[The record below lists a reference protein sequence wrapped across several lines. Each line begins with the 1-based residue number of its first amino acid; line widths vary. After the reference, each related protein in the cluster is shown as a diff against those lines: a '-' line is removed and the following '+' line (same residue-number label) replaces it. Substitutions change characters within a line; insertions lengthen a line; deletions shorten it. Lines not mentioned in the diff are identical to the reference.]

1 MNIPDK
7 ELVNTRHREAALELL
22 DTAEDDHDEHYRLL
36 CRLAMH
42 WQHGGGSED
51 GFYDAVDNSTL
62 GDSFH
67 RPNRLGYFA
76 RRAWEAVENAWE
88 PSQGG
93 GGTSVLDRL
102 RAVYEAVKGSG
113 MRPKLKATAIA
124 LVGTGIQRGGIY
136 TVRVS
141 ERELAE
147 LSGNSQKTV
156 HRHLIELQ
164 GKDPNP
170 HRKSKRFRKLVVP
183 LIDEVVSAESAG
195 FCTEL
200 VINLGFGDGVEVGN
214 CDSPNNYTPIQ
225 GLDES
230 CFPTFEQEVLNYLS
244 TTNGKALDVYQRLSG
259 TPDTVSGL
267 GSAWPGAVVDRGT
280 VKKHL
285 VDFVDAGIAEKVT
298 KGKRVLYKKASK
310 PDWFRAYEFY
320 GVKEKMK
327 QRAVVL
333 EKRSRQFEKER
344 GDFARVVAA
353 RAARRESHGG
363 IVFELGDLWQEVPDN
378 APHSCGARDQPSVRS
393 S

>member
-1 MNIPDK
+1 MNSPDRK
-7 ELVNTRHREAALELL
+7 LANARHREAALELL

-36 CRLAMH
+36 CKLAMH

-88 PSQGG
+88 PSQGDG

-170 HRKSKRFRKLVVP
+170 HRKSKRFKKLVVP
-183 LIDEVVSAESAG
+183 LIDEVVSPGSAG

-244 TTNGKALDVYQRLSG
+244 TTNGKALDVYQRLSS
-259 TPDTVSGL
+259 TPDTVSGV
-267 GSAWPGAVVDRGT
+267 GSAWPGVVVDRGT

-353 RAARRESHGG
+353 KSAARESHGG
-363 IVFELGDLWQEVPDN
+363 IVFELGNMPE
-378 APHSCGARDQPSVRS
+378 AGKSIRD
-393 S
+393 